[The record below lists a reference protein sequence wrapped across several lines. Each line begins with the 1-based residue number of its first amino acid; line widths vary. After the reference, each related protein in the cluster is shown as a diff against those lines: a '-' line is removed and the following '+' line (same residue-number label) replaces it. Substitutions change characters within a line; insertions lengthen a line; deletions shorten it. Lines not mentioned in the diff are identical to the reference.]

1 MKYLFLTVFVIGM
14 VVGSVFYFRQHHDT
28 AAATAQAIGSRGAEE
43 KSAVEQAVSSAQPP
57 QSAPQV
63 QVERTRPVGLAAP
76 LASQGAAR
84 LDPSAV
90 TQLVD
95 TLLSPL
101 ASYDQKRAAWNQL
114 RQGGHLDEA
123 IAELQQRFT
132 NNPNDAD
139 SAAVLGHAYLM
150 KCGTST
156 DVREQGILAM
166 QADKLFDAALNLDSQ
181 NWEARYNKAVALSY
195 WPASMGKSDEVI
207 DHFTTLI
214 QQQEAQPQQPQFAD
228 SYMWL
233 GDQYKKAGRTD
244 DALSVWQRGAY
255 LFPGNQKLAE
265 RLGSAR

>member
-1 MKYLFLTVFVIGM
+1 MKYLFLTVFVLGM
-14 VVGSVFYFRQHHDT
+14 VVGSVFYFRQHNDT
-28 AAATAQAIGSRGAEE
+28 ASAGAGAIGGRGAEE
-43 KSAVEQAVSSAQPP
+43 KPVIEQGIPGAQQP
-57 QSAPQV
+57 QSTPQV
-63 QVERTRPVGLAAP
+63 QVEKTRPVGLAAP
-76 LASQGAAR
+76 LASQGAAP
-84 LDPSAV
+84 LDPSVV

-95 TLLSPL
+95 TLLSPR

-114 RQGGHLDEA
+114 RQGGHLDDA
-123 IAELQQRFT
+123 IAELQKRLT

-139 SAAVLGHAYLM
+139 GAAVLGHAYLM

-166 QADKLFDAALNLDSQ
+166 QADKLFDTALNLDSQ

-195 WPASMGKSDEVI
+195 WPMSMGKADEVI

-233 GDQYKKAGRTD
+233 GDQYKKAGRMD

-255 LFPGNQKLAE
+255 LFPGDQKLTE